1 MSMKLYIVYAMILMP
16 LLTTGCM
23 ITDGRQIRYYT
34 QADVDAINAEIACR
48 RLARNLLQ
56 IEQCSVRR

>member
-1 MSMKLYIVYAMILMP
+1 MRIMTVLM
-16 LLTTGCM
+16 LAQLTSGC
-23 ITDGRQIRYYT
+23 IISDDRAIRYYT

-56 IEQCSVRR
+56 VEQCSVRR